1 MPNLYHA
8 AAEHLNKGIPV
19 ILVTVISTSGSVP
32 RTAGTQMIVLPDGTM
47 EGTVG
52 GGAAENNALHTALE
66 QLEGK
71 ACAVR
76 GFSTM
81 EEGGCGDT
89 GPGTMRMHFL
99 YLDPKNVRD
108 RVLMEETDI
117 RIQSSGKDWLVLR
130 FSEDGNTEA
139 ALSDGD
145 AVSMSRTISSEE
157 IRPYLW
163 NRPVCSKG
171 NPGWFVMPL
180 RKQGTVYLFGC
191 GHVAKKLG
199 DILNL
204 MDKNITVIDD
214 RTELCN
220 GERFPYAECVA
231 LPPERAFE
239 KLQVSNQDEIVAMSR
254 DPETDGTV
262 MEWALKTDARYIGC
276 IGSRRKIGLIRDRLL
291 KEGFAED
298 EIRRIHM
305 PVGIPI
311 GAETPAEIAVSV
323 AAEMIRQSA
332 ERDGT

>member
-8 AAEHLNKGIPV
+8 AAEHLKTGTAV
-19 ILVTVISTSGSVP
+19 ILVTVVSTSGSVP

-66 QLEGK
+66 QLERK

-76 GFSTM
+76 AFSTM

-89 GPGTMRMHFL
+89 GTGTMRMHFL
-99 YLDPKNVRD
+99 YLDPQSIRD
-108 RVLMEETDI
+108 RILMEEADI
-117 RIQSSGKDWLVLR
+117 RCLSSGKDWLVFR
-130 FSEDGNTEA
+130 FSEDGRTDT

-145 AVSMSRTISSEE
+145 TVFLSRTIFCGE

-171 NPGWFVMPL
+171 DPDWFVMPL

-204 MDKNITVIDD
+204 MDKTITVIDD

-239 KLQVSNQDEIVAMSR
+239 KLQVGERDEIVAMSR

-276 IGSRRKIGLIRDRLL
+276 IGSGRKIGLIRDRLL
-291 KEGFAED
+291 KKGFSEE
-298 EIRRIHM
+298 EIGRIHM
-305 PVGIPI
+305 PVGLPI

-332 ERDGT
+332 ERNGT